1 MNEESE
7 KIDCP
12 QHGRTAL
19 ATVCG
24 HLVNNH
30 GVPLGFIENSDDPDN
45 KQGWCYACEFVYLQ
59 EEDKT
64 ERFVAFTDFAVVCSE
79 CYDGIKAHHQFDR
92 PEDDAQG

>member
-1 MNEESE
+1 M
-7 KIDCP
+7 
-12 QHGRTAL
+12 

-24 HLVNNH
+24 HLVGNH

-64 ERFVAFTDFAVVCSE
+64 ERFVAFTDLAVVCSQ
-79 CYDGIKAHHQFDR
+79 CYDRIKAHHQFDR
-92 PEDDAQG
+92 PDDGADETEG